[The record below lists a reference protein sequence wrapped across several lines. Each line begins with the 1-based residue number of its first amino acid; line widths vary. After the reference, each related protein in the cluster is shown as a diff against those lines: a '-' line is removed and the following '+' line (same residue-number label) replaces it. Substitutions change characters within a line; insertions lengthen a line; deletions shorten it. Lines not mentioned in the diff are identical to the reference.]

1 MQTRPQKKA
10 ICHLLHVLRVGGA
23 ELLAARLARRLR
35 GDFDFLFVCLDELGS
50 LADELRAE
58 GFPVHLLGRRPGVDW
73 RCSLRLAKLL
83 RSEGVGL
90 LHAHQYTPFFY
101 GMTAR
106 LLYRRPPVLFTE
118 HGRLHPDYPRPK
130 RMLANRVLLERRDH
144 VVGVGEAVRQAL
156 LHNEGLPPGRVGVLS
171 NGIDLTAF
179 SNHAAE
185 RLDVRREL
193 GVGPADFVLIQVAR
207 LDTLKDHATAVRT
220 LERVVR
226 QRPDARLVLVGE
238 GPERAALEELVRQRG
253 LVEHVRFLGLR
264 RDIPRLLA
272 AADLCLLTSV
282 SEGIPL
288 TLIEAMAAGLP
299 VVATSVGGVG
309 EVVANGDTGLLAP
322 AMSELCLSDAILR
335 LAGDA
340 NLRRQMSQRGRA
352 RAAELFSEEQML
364 GSYRRLY
371 CEMVGA

>member
-1 MQTRPQKKA
+1 MQTRLHKKV

-23 ELLAARLARRLR
+23 EVLAARLARRLR
-35 GDFDFLFVCLDELGS
+35 CEFDFLFVCLDELGS

-58 GFPVHLLGRRPGVDW
+58 GFAVHLLHRRPGVDW

-83 RSEGVGL
+83 RAEGVGL

-130 RMLANRVLLERRDH
+130 RMLANRVLLERRDRI
-144 VVGVGEAVRQAL
+144 VGVGEAVRQAL
-156 LHNEGLPPGRVGVLS
+156 LHNEGMPPGRVGVLY
-171 NGIDLTAF
+171 NGIDLAAF

-185 RLDVRREL
+185 RLDVRREV

-207 LDTLKDHATAVRT
+207 LDPLKDHATAVRT
-220 LERVVR
+220 MANVVR
-226 QRPDARLVLVGE
+226 QRPDGRLLVVGE
-238 GPERAALEELVRQRG
+238 GQERPALDELVRQRG
-253 LVEHVRFLGLR
+253 LAEQVRFLGLR

-299 VVATSVGGVG
+299 VVATNVGGVC
-309 EVVANGDTGLLAP
+309 EVVTNGDTGLLAP
-322 AMSELCLSDAILR
+322 AAGELDLSDAILR

-340 NLRRQMSQRGRA
+340 NLRRHMGQRGRA

-371 CEMVGA
+371 REMVGA